1 MIMYRYHIIFRVM
14 AVISLRSIVGFP
26 EGRSVRSVI
35 SVIKL
40 CHVSSRPPTLPNRV
54 SIGPTFQFPS
64 ILTCASFKFGEKREK
79 SNFEAFDE
87 SFSRFESRFAGKYF
101 QIFPRTIQLRRN
113 NK

>member
-40 CHVSSRPPTLPNRV
+40 CHVSSRPPTLPDRV

-64 ILTCASFKFGEKREK
+64 ILTCASCANFNPKFEKCGEKVILK
-79 SNFEAFDE
+79 
-87 SFSRFESRFAGKYF
+87 
-101 QIFPRTIQLRRN
+101 FPL
-113 NK
+113 